1 MVVANLFG
9 PDLGYVVIIVLVIMV
24 GGSQLP
30 KIAHNIGTAGKE
42 FRKAQREAEEEE
54 AEHQQAQ
61 PVPPAPR
68 AVPVASGDGQ
78 VSPPPPLPADAAVR
92 AGDDPERPNGAG

>member
-1 MVVANLFG
+1 MIANLFG
-9 PDLGYVVIIVLVIMV
+9 PDLGYVVIIVLVVMV

-30 KIAHNIGTAGKE
+30 KIARNIGTAGKE

-54 AEHQQAQ
+54 AERQQAQ

-68 AVPVASGDGQ
+68 AVPAAPAFSDGQ
-78 VSPPPPLPADAAVR
+78 APPQPPVSVDATRSGEDPLRPDS
-92 AGDDPERPNGAG
+92 AG